1 MCPLSGTKEK
11 CLFCKKLNIRAM
23 AAIQYEFANRFD
35 IEATQYNFVGGCE
48 FVSDARGGNFSVT
61 FASGTVASFM
71 TTTADVL
78 TQNLC
83 EAWQVT
89 CKHAKT
95 TKSTLF

>member
-1 MCPLSGTKEK
+1 MYTRQTYYQPSSITIAYDDHGIVAGVASKMRKEGSFWSG
-11 CLFCKKLNIRAM
+11 
-23 AAIQYEFANRFD
+23 
-35 IEATQYNFVGGCE
+35 
-48 FVSDARGGNFSVT
+48 
-61 FASGTVASFM
+61 FASGVVASFM

-83 EAWQVT
+83 EAWQVI